1 MRENNSMV
9 SRVRKA
15 AKNGVRRILPI
26 LLLFF
31 ILSLTAC
38 GSKSDTETTAGTEP
52 SSQAQQNG
60 DPSKPAGTDDA
71 VIDITIGSD
80 PTGEASPYLETKD
93 AKGTEASTEDVT
105 KSGEDETSAPAES
118 KPEETTPAETKPEE
132 TTAPEKIIA
141 FENCN
146 ELVYATPRM
155 TILNFRDKPSTSGKL
170 LAQIPAGTP
179 LQRTGRSDEWSRVIY
194 NGQEGYVSANFVST
208 EAPIIDL
215 FGEKLQVCDEELYTT
230 DKLNF
235 REIPSKDGKV
245 IKVLNRA
252 VKVHCTA
259 TGENWSRIVI
269 GDQEGFVA
277 SQFLSKEEPAPLETQ
292 APTPVVVN
300 PEPQVIETPN
310 EAGFTDCNEVI
321 RVTTNLRMRE
331 GPNAVANVITVL
343 NKGTEVQC
351 TGKNDQWA
359 RVNYGGRTGYVS
371 LEYVTTVG
379 EAGTEQPNQPNQPAT
394 PTWSVGRIT
403 KKVTENG
410 TLYTGNGGPL
420 IAIDAGHQAK
430 SNTETEPN
438 GPDST
443 TMKAK
448 VSAGTSGR
456 ATGLAESMLNLIV
469 SIQLKD
475 ALLARGYN
483 VLMIREAQEVDIS
496 NMQRAQRANASGA
509 AIMVRVHAN
518 GSNDSNKA
526 GAETLSP
533 SKKNPYLS
541 ADIIAS
547 SELLSKCVIDA
558 FCASTGAK
566 NNNIYYTD
574 TMTGINFSTIPTTT
588 IEMGYMTNLAE
599 DANMASPEYQ
609 VKMVVG
615 IMNGLDLYFG
625 R

>member
-31 ILSLTAC
+31 IFMLTGC
-38 GSKSDTETTAGTEP
+38 GSKTDTETTTGTE
-52 SSQAQQNG
+52 SASQMQQT
-60 DPSKPAGTDDA
+60 DASLKPAGTDDA

-80 PTGEASPYLETKD
+80 PTGEASPYLDTK
-93 AKGTEASTEDVT
+93 APQGSEPSTEDAT
-105 KSGEDETSAPAES
+105 KSSTEETTAPPES
-118 KPEETTPAETKPEE
+118 KPEETTPEETKPEE

-155 TILNFRDKPSTSGKL
+155 TLLNFRNKPSTSGKV

-194 NGQEGYVSANFVST
+194 DGQEGYVSANFVST

-215 FGEKLQVCDEELYTT
+215 FGEKAQVCDEEYYTT

-235 REIPSKDGKV
+235 REKPSKDGTV
-245 IKVLNRA
+245 IKILDRA
-252 VKVHCTA
+252 VKVRVTA
-259 TGENWSRIVI
+259 FGENWSRIVI
-269 GDQEGFVA
+269 GDQEGYVA

-292 APTPVVVN
+292 APPAETD
-300 PEPQVIETPN
+300 PQPPIIDNPN
-310 EAGFTDCNEVI
+310 EAGFTDCDEQI

-331 GPNAVANVITVL
+331 GPNAVANVITIL
-343 NKGTEVQC
+343 NKGTEVLC
-351 TGKNDQWA
+351 TGKNAEWA
-359 RVNYGGRTGYVS
+359 RINYNGRTGYVS
-371 LEYVTTVG
+371 LAYVTTVG
-379 EAGTEQPNQPNQPAT
+379 GAGTEQPAQPVT
-394 PTWSVGRIT
+394 SWTVGKIT

-430 SNTETEPN
+430 GNSETEPN
-438 GPDST
+438 GPGSA

-448 VSAGTSGR
+448 VSTGTSGR
-456 ATGLAESMLNLIV
+456 ATGLAESMLNLVV

-483 VLMIREAQEVDIS
+483 VLMIREDQNVDIS
-496 NMQRAQRANASGA
+496 NMQRAQRANAAGA
-509 AIMVRVHAN
+509 AVMVRVHAN
-518 GSNDSNKA
+518 GSNDANKT
-526 GAETLSP
+526 GAETLAP
-533 SKKNPYLS
+533 SNKNPYLS

-547 SELLSKCVIDA
+547 SQWLSKCVIDA
-558 FCASTGAK
+558 FCAATGAK

-588 IEMGYMTNLAE
+588 IEMGYMTNHAE

-615 IMNGLDLYFG
+615 IMNGLDTYFG